1 VSLRLFSVVP
11 CLTALAV
18 LVAMLV
24 GITGS
29 PSAQVVSIAAV
40 VNDEIVSAYDVRLR
54 QNIVLSSAGIKITP
68 DALRRN
74 RAQVLRTLI
83 NEKLQ
88 LQEAKRLNISVSS
101 AEIERAKRQIEVQN
115 KLQTGTFSKF
125 IQERGLPE
133 IAVIAQMRSE
143 IAWSNILRRKVNPKI
158 QISDEEVAEV
168 FARFAKAEGLQERQI
183 AEIFLPV
190 DTPAQEAEVART
202 AQRLIDQMKKGAP
215 FTAIARQ
222 FSQSNTASN
231 GGVVGWV
238 LEGQFAPELEEAL
251 AAIKPGQATKAVRT
265 PEGYY
270 ILFLR
275 SVRRVGVADP
285 MNAKVTLKQIAVPLA
300 KNAPQDAVQTS
311 LATARSHAT
320 SLRNCDDIDR
330 VAKEVK
336 TPGSGSLGTLKIGDL
351 PEKFRNI
358 VGQLQ
363 IGQASSPIRTD
374 QGFHVLMVCERID
387 APAYRP
393 TEEAISQSLGEQRL
407 GMMARRYMRD
417 LRRTAVIDLR

>member
-1 VSLRLFSVVP
+1 
-11 CLTALAV
+11 
-18 LVAMLV
+18 M
-24 GITGS
+24 
-29 PSAQVVSIAAV
+29 
-40 VNDEIVSAYDVRLR
+40 
-54 QNIVLSSAGIKITP
+54 
-68 DALRRN
+68 
-74 RAQVLRTLI
+74 
-83 NEKLQ
+83 
-88 LQEAKRLNISVSS
+88 
-101 AEIERAKRQIEVQN
+101 
-115 KLQTGTFSKF
+115 
-125 IQERGLPE
+125 
-133 IAVIAQMRSE
+133 
-143 IAWSNILRRKVNPKI
+143 
-158 QISDEEVAEV
+158 

>member
-11 CLTALAV
+11 CLATLAALT
-18 LVAMLV
+18 AMLV
-24 GITGS
+24 GITSS

-74 RAQVLRTLI
+74 KAQVLRTLI

-88 LQEAKRLNISVSS
+88 LQEAKRLNVTVSS

-115 KLQTGTFSKF
+115 KLQTGTFSNF
-125 IQERGLPE
+125 MRERGLPE

-143 IAWSNILRRKVNPKI
+143 IAWSNVLRRKVNPKI

-190 DTPAQEAEVART
+190 DTPRQEAEVART
-202 AQRLIDQMKKGAP
+202 AQRLIGQMKKGAP

-231 GGVVGWV
+231 GGVVGWI

-251 AAIKPGQATKAVRT
+251 AKVKPGQVTEAVRT

-285 MNAKVTLKQIAVPLA
+285 MDAKVTLKQIAVPLA
-300 KNAPQDAVQTS
+300 KNAPRDAVQNG
-311 LATARSHAT
+311 LETARSHAT
-320 SLRNCDDIDR
+320 SLRNCDDVDR

-336 TPGSGSLGTLKIGDL
+336 TPGSGSLGTLKISDL

-374 QGFHVLMVCERID
+374 QGFHVLMVCERVD
-387 APAYRP
+387 AEAYRP